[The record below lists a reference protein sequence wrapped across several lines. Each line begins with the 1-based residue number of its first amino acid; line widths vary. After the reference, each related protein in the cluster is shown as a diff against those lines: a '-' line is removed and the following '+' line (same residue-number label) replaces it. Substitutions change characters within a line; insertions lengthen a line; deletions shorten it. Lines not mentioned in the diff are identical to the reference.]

1 MKLGTYITYSIHNVI
16 DANTY
21 YSIYNIGYY
30 ATSTITVI
38 EGVTVRPTSSQS
50 NNTVGDLSISQGE
63 IQNQNFAL
71 ITMNSKEMEEI
82 RSTVNSTRQAVENG
96 NMTEALIGLTVLDQQ
111 LELIT
116 ERASPF

>member
-1 MKLGTYITYSIHNVI
+1 MLLMLIHITQFIILVI
-16 DANTY
+16 MAM
-21 YSIYNIGYY
+21 
-30 ATSTITVI
+30 STITVI
-38 EGVTVRPTSSQS
+38 EGVTVRPTSAQS
-50 NNTVGDLSISQGE
+50 NNTVGDLSISQRE

-71 ITMNSKEMEEI
+71 ITMNNKEMEEI

>member
-1 MKLGTYITYSIHNVI
+1 MSLMLSHITKFIILSLI
-16 DANTY
+16 AM
-21 YSIYNIGYY
+21 
-30 ATSTITVI
+30 STITLI
-38 EGVTVRPTSSQS
+38 EGVTIHPSSAQS
-50 NNTVGDLSISQGE
+50 NNTTGNLSTQQEE
-63 IQNQNFAL
+63 IQNFAL
-71 ITMNSKEMEEI
+71 ITMNGKEMEEI